1 VALRTSSRDLGMTHT
16 PGIEDVRRAA
26 ERIRG
31 VANETPVFTSRTLD
45 ERAGASVFLKC
56 ENFQRSGAFKFR
68 GALNAVRALPPSE
81 IGRGLL
87 TFSSGNHAGALA
99 LVGRI
104 LDVPVTV
111 VMPEDAPRAKLAA
124 TREYGAEVILYDP
137 QSETREEIGARLR
150 DDRGLALIP
159 PYDHF
164 EVVAGQGTAALEMF
178 AALEGLDAVIAP
190 CGGGGLLSGTA
201 IVAKAL
207 GGGCRV
213 VGAEP
218 AMADDATRSFRDR
231 SLHTVRNPPTI
242 ADGLRTPSLGRVTF
256 PIVLEKVDEFRTVSE
271 SEIVAALRFLWERAK
286 LVVEPSA
293 AVAVAPL
300 LSGRVP
306 DSWGS
311 RIGVILSGGNV
322 DVSALGTYFSGR

>member
-1 VALRTSSRDLGMTHT
+1 MKQM
-16 PGIEDVRRAA
+16 PGIDDVRRAA

-45 ERAGASVFLKC
+45 QHCGARVFLKC

-68 GALNAVRALPPSE
+68 GALNAVRALSVADVR
-81 IGRGLL
+81 RGLL

-104 LDVPVTV
+104 LEVPVTV
-111 VMPEDAPRAKLAA
+111 VMPDDAPRAKLAA
-124 TREYGAEVILYDP
+124 AREYGADVILYDP
-137 QSETREEIGARLR
+137 ATASREEIGVRIQEE
-150 DDRGLALIP
+150 RGLALIP
-159 PYDHF
+159 PYDHP
-164 EVVAGQGTAALEMF
+164 EIVAGQGTAALEVF
-178 AALEGLDAVIAP
+178 EAVDALDTVIAP

-201 IVAKAL
+201 IVAKSV

-218 AMADDATRSFRDR
+218 ALADDAARSFRDR

-271 SEIVAALRFLWERAK
+271 VEILAALRFLWERAK

-293 AVAVAPL
+293 AIAVAPL
-300 LSGRVP
+300 LAGRVP
-306 DSWGS
+306 EAWGE
-311 RIGVILSGGNV
+311 RIGVVLSGGNV
-322 DVSALGTYFSGR
+322 DLSAIGTYFSGR